1 MKVPEMKAE
10 YLALKRTYRTI
21 LGNPSAQPILDDLD
35 RRFNGS
41 TLRQVDK
48 VFDVHA
54 SMAAAGAREVLLH
67 IDKMMR
73 EKDATTN

>member
-1 MKVPEMKAE
+1 MKVPEMKTE

-21 LGNPSAQPILDDLD
+21 LGNPAAQPILEDLD

-41 TLRQVDK
+41 TLRQVEK
-48 VFDVHA
+48 GFDVHA

-73 EKDATTN
+73 EKDATSN